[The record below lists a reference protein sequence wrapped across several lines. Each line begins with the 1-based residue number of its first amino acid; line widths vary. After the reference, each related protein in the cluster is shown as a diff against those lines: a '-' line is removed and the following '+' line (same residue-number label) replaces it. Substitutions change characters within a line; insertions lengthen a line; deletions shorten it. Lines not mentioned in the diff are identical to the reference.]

1 MRVLTRNNSWVNG
14 EKRASS
20 PRTSKRPTTVL
31 GRPPSML
38 VKTDSFEERIRPRKE
53 SSVGGSSGWIKAYI
67 FYLCFHTIRLIR
79 FSFIEVFEF
88 CLYTTGIRALFAQT
102 FSATL
107 TYRTILPWH
116 NALMNFFRPKY
127 AFFNSLCSNCINE
140 KTQT

>member
-14 EKRASS
+14 EKRDSS

-38 VKTDSFEERIRPRKE
+38 VKTESFEERIRPRKE

-79 FSFIEVFEF
+79 FSFLELFEF
-88 CLYTTGIRALFAQT
+88 CLYTIGIRALFAQT
-102 FSATL
+102 FSSTL

-116 NALMNFFRPKY
+116 DALRNFFRPIY
-127 AFFNSLCSNCINE
+127 AFFNSLCSNCI
-140 KTQT
+140 KRAQ

>member
-38 VKTDSFEERIRPRKE
+38 VKTESFEERIRPRKE

-79 FSFIEVFEF
+79 FSFLELFEF
-88 CLYTTGIRALFAQT
+88 CLYTIGITALFAQT

-107 TYRTILPWH
+107 TYRTFLPWH
-116 NALMNFFRPKY
+116 DALMNFFRPKY
-127 AFFNSLCSNCINE
+127 AFFNSLCSNYI
-140 KTQT
+140 KRAQ